1 VKLRHVGTLSC
12 VSVFSGGMGLDLGL
26 EKSGFDIRLA
36 ADSMLA
42 AIETIKLNRPRLPV
56 FESDIRDFG
65 PADVFQMTELRKG
78 QIDLLAGG
86 PPCQSFSTAG
96 KRLGLDDE
104 SRGPLVFEFA
114 RLIDELQPR
123 AFLMENVKGL
133 LSASIRWRRL
143 PYNNNG
149 KKIDHWHGSVFRELS
164 ARIKG
169 LGYSFDFCELN
180 AADYGVPQTRLRVF
194 LIGYRDGAP
203 VTFPEPSHSMHGNLF
218 TDPWR
223 TIGDVL
229 NDLKKDDSHCN
240 RFSERKVK
248 YLKMVPPGGNWR
260 DLPKDIQRESM
271 GKAFYA
277 KGGRSGYWRRL
288 SFDEPSPT
296 ILTEPQ
302 NASTSLCH
310 PILDR
315 PLTVRECARI
325 QTFPDDWLFHGRGK
339 EQYMLVGNAV
349 PVDLA
354 ANLGRHIRQELIGRV
369 DAIADG
375 SSVDSPEQFNVV
387 DRAV

>member
-1 VKLRHVGTLSC
+1 MEGEVKPGQMDTLNC

-26 EKSGFDIRLA
+26 EKSGFAIRVA
-36 ADSMLA
+36 ADNMDA
-42 AIETIKLNRPRLPV
+42 AIETARVNRPDLPV
-56 FESDIRDFG
+56 FGGDIRDFNLSK
-65 PADVFQMTELRKG
+65 ALQLAELGRD

-104 SRGPLVFEFA
+104 AKGPLVFEFA
-114 RLIDELQPR
+114 RLIEELQPR

-133 LSASIRWRRL
+133 LSASVKWRQL

-149 KKIDHWHGSVFRELS
+149 KVIDHWHGSVFRELV

-169 LGYSFDFCELN
+169 SGYSLGFLELN

-194 LIGYRDGAP
+194 LIGYRDGSP
-203 VTFPEPSHSMHGNLF
+203 VTFPEPTHSRYAGLF
-218 TDPWR
+218 TEPWR

-229 NDLKKDDSHCN
+229 HDLSDDRSHCAK
-240 RFSERKVK
+240 FSERKLK

-260 DLPKDIQRESM
+260 DLPKEIQRESM

-288 SFDEPSPT
+288 SFDEPAPT

-302 NASTSLCH
+302 NASTALCH
-310 PILDR
+310 PTLDR

-325 QTFPDDWLFHGRGK
+325 QTFPDKWVFYGGGGD
-339 EQYMLVGNAV
+339 QYKLVGNAV

-354 ANLGRHIRQELIGRV
+354 KRLGLHIRQTLEVQQQLQVSSRH
-369 DAIADG
+369 AD
-375 SSVDSPEQFNVV
+375 
-387 DRAV
+387 